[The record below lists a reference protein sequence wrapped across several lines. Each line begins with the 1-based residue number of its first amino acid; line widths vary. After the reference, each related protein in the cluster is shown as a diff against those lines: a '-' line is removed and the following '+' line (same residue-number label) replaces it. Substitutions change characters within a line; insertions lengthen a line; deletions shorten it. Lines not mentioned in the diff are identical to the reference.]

1 MPVPPSET
9 RVTHGGFFS
18 AAGNATASAASC
30 LFRQSRERPGTVL
43 RCFCVAAFDFAARA
57 GGRPLDREKRRAL
70 GCLLDF
76 GAAHQRPF
84 RPAPILQAHVPQTPA
99 ATNGR
104 RRFAGRLS
112 RILPSGAASRAE
124 SAATFGPREPFAGS
138 RRLSRKVVRLSL
150 AALAAIAFGRTE
162 IVDGVLPASLFALVM
177 LIQICDDLLDWRKD
191 LRAGLPTFVTA
202 AVMQDA
208 GQAEENGRPWQAP
221 RQIET
226 VAAAYLSACSKQS
239 GFSPL
244 VPCSYAAF
252 LFVKLLCRIM
262 LRTGVSIFSFPR
274 SAWERG
280 NRRVRACTHAS
291 SAEKHFACVQART
304 LQNESATE
312 TIIECNHPGKLKS
325 DLSLRPRF
333 ATSKFACRGSIG
345 RFACF
350 S

>member
-1 MPVPPSET
+1 
-9 RVTHGGFFS
+9 
-18 AAGNATASAASC
+18 
-30 LFRQSRERPGTVL
+30 VL

-70 GCLLDF
+70 GCLLDL
-76 GAAHQRPF
+76 GALINDHFDQHQFCKHTYRRLRRQLTADAGARAVYREYFRQVRQAERNRP
-84 RPAPILQAHVPQTPA
+84 
-99 ATNGR
+99 
-104 RRFAGRLS
+104 RLS
-112 RILPSGAASRAE
+112 G
-124 SAATFGPREPFAGS
+124 RENLLREVAGY
-138 RRLSRKVVRLSL
+138 REKVVRLSL

-162 IVDGVLPASLFALVM
+162 IVDGAFPASLFAPVM

-239 GFSPL
+239 GFSPF

-312 TIIECNHPGKLKS
+312 TI
-325 DLSLRPRF
+325 
-333 ATSKFACRGSIG
+333 
-345 RFACF
+345 
-350 S
+350 